1 MQLPLQGAANCAGTN
16 FTQGA
21 ASLAL
26 GYVQLGLQ
34 PAIVNSRYGEDAV
47 HQQAQQA
54 VVGAASSLHNQQP
67 CMGYGA
73 LAVPPNVPYR
83 KYTFFI
89 HKSWKTFGNYTQ
101 T

>member
-34 PAIVNSRYGEDAV
+34 PAIVSSRCSVPA
-47 HQQAQQA
+47 AQSSSTSNRSRCS
-54 VVGAASSLHNQQP
+54 VLAAHQQP
-67 CMGYGA
+67 CMGYGED
-73 LAVPPNVPYR
+73 AVPTTPRRTY
-83 KYTFFI
+83 
-89 HKSWKTFGNYTQ
+89 
-101 T
+101 